1 MTKEYLLTYRSKKAE
16 IQELTSK
23 LEELWEGDS
32 LVGNDVILDYRS
44 GYPIPRAVV
53 GIDFNRGKRIETRY
67 KDKIAILER
76 ECAEIEEFVEAIQD
90 SQTRRI
96 FRMRFIDGMSQRAI
110 GRTMHLDQSRISR
123 KIDDFFKVA

>member
-16 IQELTSK
+16 IQELTHMIDD
-23 LEELWEGDS
+23 LWEGDS
-32 LVGNDVILDYRS
+32 LVDNDVIFDYRS
-44 GYPIPRAVV
+44 GYPVPQAIV
-53 GIDFNRGKRIETRY
+53 GMDMDRGYRTEERYKKRI
-67 KDKIAILER
+67 ASLER
-76 ECAEIEEFVEAIQD
+76 ECAEIEEFVESIQD

-96 FRMRFIDGMSQRAI
+96 FRMRFIEGMSQREI

>member
-16 IQELTSK
+16 IQELTCK
-23 LEELWEGDS
+23 LNELWEGDG
-32 LVGNDVILDYRS
+32 LVDNDVIFDYRS
-44 GYPIPRAVV
+44 GHPIPQAVV
-53 GIDFNRGKRIETRY
+53 GIDFDKGRRMEARYKKRI
-67 KDKIAILER
+67 DLLER
-76 ECAEIEEFVEAIQD
+76 ECTEIEDFVESIQD

-96 FRMRFIDGMSQRAI
+96 FRMRFIDGMSQREI